1 MLQQTLLGFLK
12 HAWVCRPLLCPRTEI
27 GQRLYAP
34 EKLRFSPS
42 LGLLHQGFLFL
53 ECSSHGP
60 MYDNSFL
67 FRSDLTITGS
77 EESSK
82 PSQSLSILSP
92 IFLFWPICKN
102 HLSHSEITLLFVYL
116 LINYFFPLE
125 WKFQEGKY
133 LISYTLCTPV
143 PRKVSGLQ

>member
-1 MLQQTLLGFLK
+1 MPESADHCSVPTLRWGP
-12 HAWVCRPLLCPRTEI
+12 H
-27 GQRLYAP
+27 LYAP

-42 LGLLHQGFLFL
+42 LRLLKQGFLFL

-60 MYDNSFL
+60 LYGNSFL
-67 FRSDLTITGS
+67 FGSYVTIIGS

-92 IFLFWPICKN
+92 ISLFWPICKN
-102 HLSHSEITLLFVYL
+102 HLPHSEITLLFVYL

-125 WKFQEGKY
+125 WKSQEGKY
-133 LISYTLCTPV
+133 LVSYTLCTPV
-143 PRKVSGLQ
+143 PRKVSGFQ